1 MEGDNLEFLLQTLED
16 YGIPFDRSAMKSDYA
31 RNPAAVESWISKYLG
46 SETLLTKDEIALYD
60 VLSQSGDADKI
71 ANSQDL
77 SSICDLS
84 DEQLHSAI
92 EELQRSTTAIE
103 KQSEA
108 LRLQQNALA
117 LLVKNNKKAGVAR
130 TEADAKQLRK
140 WEAENAQVNS
150 SVEELSQNLMY
161 QLSDLEQQN
170 KMSQSSVKQTV
181 DGIFKA
187 DDKLLAS
194 LQKLA
199 GELDPGS
206 SDDNDNIARI
216 RDLCARYIKHTVDGV
231 RTKLDRIYLEALSSP
246 GGSDSQDTNQREVA
260 ELQEELESLYSE
272 VLPVAQMSAEQQ
284 YLEPA
289 LREIAAKG
297 NSGQERTYQALKY
310 MQECLTF
317 LVKRTEVY
325 AEHMEEYQSHQMA
338 TKFAIDTGKKEL
350 QHQAAPQPSR
360 SATHQR
366 QISQTQMP
374 SRNSRRRS
382 SMFEEMDAEQQLLRN
397 LGISL
402 PTENDTDD
410 NARTEFLESVL
421 RERIEKLKS
430 HMANLES
437 TTETTI
443 SSHVHN
449 ADITMQ
455 LLYNALQADSVY
467 GEVQLLDPDIVSSF
481 NTFEEE
487 IKNLQENLEAV
498 NLQRLQ
504 LKNVHKEQLIKRWSR

>member
-1 MEGDNLEFLLQTLED
+1 MEGGNFEFLLQILED
-16 YGIPFDRSAMKSDYA
+16 YGIPFDRNTIKSDYS
-31 RNPAAVESWISKYLG
+31 RNPAAVEAWISKYLG
-46 SETLLTKDEIALYD
+46 PETLLTKDEVALYE
-60 VLSQSGDADKI
+60 VLSQSEDADKI

-77 SSICDLS
+77 SSICDLT
-84 DEQLHSAI
+84 DEQLYTAI

-103 KQSEA
+103 QQSEA

-117 LLVKNNKKAGVAR
+117 LLVKSNKKVGAAR
-130 TEADAKQLRK
+130 TEADAKQLQK
-140 WEAENAQVNS
+140 WEAETSQANS
-150 SVEELSQNLMY
+150 AVEELSQNLMY

-170 KMSQSSVKQTV
+170 KISQSSARQTV
-181 DGIFKA
+181 DGILKA
-187 DDKLLAS
+187 DDKLLTS
-194 LQKLA
+194 LQKL
-199 GELDPGS
+199 GEELDPGS
-206 SDDNDNIARI
+206 SEDHDTIARI

-231 RTKLDRIYLEALSSP
+231 RTKLDRIYLEALNNP
-246 GGSDSQDTNQREVA
+246 VGTDSQNTNKQEVA
-260 ELQEELESLYSE
+260 DLQEELESLYSE

-289 LREIAAKG
+289 LREIALKG
-297 NSGQERTYQALKY
+297 NSGQDRAYQALKY
-310 MQECLTF
+310 MQECLNF
-317 LVKRTEVY
+317 LIKRTEIY
-325 AEHMEEYQSHQMA
+325 AAHMEEYQCHQMA

-350 QHQAAPQPSR
+350 QYQEAPQPSKSVTR
-360 SATHQR
+360 QR
-366 QISQTQMP
+366 QNSQAQVQF
-374 SRNSRRRS
+374 RNNRRRS
-382 SMFEEMDAEQQLLRN
+382 SMFEEMDAESQLLRN
-397 LGISL
+397 LGITL
-402 PTENDTDD
+402 PNDSDADD
-410 NARTEFLESVL
+410 AQTEFLDSCL

-430 HMANLES
+430 HAANLES

-449 ADITMQ
+449 ADYTMK

>member
-1 MEGDNLEFLLQTLED
+1 MEGGNLGLLLQILED
-16 YGIPFDRSAMKSDYA
+16 YGIPFDRNAIKSDYT
-31 RNPAAVESWISKYLG
+31 RSPAAVEAWISKYLG
-46 SETLLTKDEIALYD
+46 PETLLTKDEVALYG
-60 VLSQSGDADKI
+60 VLSQSGDAEKL
-71 ANSQDL
+71 ASLQNS
-77 SSICDLS
+77 SSISDLS
-84 DEQLHSAI
+84 DEQLHTAI

-108 LRLQQNALA
+108 LRSQQNALA
-117 LLVKNNKKAGVAR
+117 LIVKNYKKVGVAR
-130 TEADAKQLRK
+130 TESDTKQLRK
-140 WEAENAQVNS
+140 WEAENGQVS
-150 SVEELSQNLMY
+150 SAVEELSQNLTY

-170 KMSQSSVKQTV
+170 KISQSDAKQTV
-181 DGIFKA
+181 DEIFKE
-187 DDKLLAS
+187 DDKLLTS

-206 SDDNDNIARI
+206 SEDHDAISRI

-231 RTKLDRIYLEALSSP
+231 RTKLDRIYLEALHGTP
-246 GGSDSQDTNQREVA
+246 GADSQDGNKQEVT

-272 VLPVAQMSAEQQ
+272 ILPVAQMSAEQQ

-297 NSGQERTYQALKY
+297 DSGQDRAYQALKY
-310 MQECLTF
+310 MQECLSF
-317 LVKRTEVY
+317 LVQRTEIY
-325 AEHMEEYQSHQMA
+325 AEHIEEYQCHQMA

-350 QHQAAPQPSR
+350 QHQAASQPSKSITR
-360 SATHQR
+360 QR
-366 QISQTQMP
+366 QDSQVHAQ
-374 SRNSRRRS
+374 SRSNRRRS

-397 LGISL
+397 LGITL
-402 PTENDTDD
+402 PNESDTDD
-410 NARTEFLESVL
+410 ARTELLEKSL
-421 RERIEKLKS
+421 QERTEKLKN
-430 HMANLES
+430 HMANLEL

-449 ADITMQ
+449 ADITMK
-455 LLYNALQADSVY
+455 LLYNVLQADSVY

>member
-16 YGIPFDRSAMKSDYA
+16 YGIPFDRNAIKSDYA
-31 RNPAAVESWISKYLG
+31 RSPAAVEAWISKYIG
-46 SETLLTKDEIALYD
+46 PETLLTKDEVALYE

-77 SSICDLS
+77 SNICDLS
-84 DEQLHSAI
+84 DEQLHTAI

-103 KQSEA
+103 KQNEA
-108 LRLQQNALA
+108 LQSQQNALA
-117 LLVKNNKKAGVAR
+117 LIVKNNKKSGAAR
-130 TEADAKQLRK
+130 SEADAKQLRK
-140 WEAENAQVNS
+140 WEAEKSQVNS
-150 SVEELSQNLMY
+150 AVEELSQNLMY
-161 QLSDLEQQN
+161 QLSDLEQQT
-170 KMSQSSVKQTV
+170 KISQSGIKQTV
-181 DGIFKA
+181 DGILKA
-187 DDKLLAS
+187 DDKLLSS

-206 SDDNDNIARI
+206 SEDNDTVARI

-231 RTKLDRIYLEALSSP
+231 RTKLDRIYLEALN
-246 GGSDSQDTNQREVA
+246 GSVGAEAQGTNSQEVA

-272 VLPVAQMSAEQQ
+272 LLPVAQMSAEQQ

-297 NSGQERTYQALKY
+297 DSGQDRAYQALKY
-310 MQECLTF
+310 MQECLKF
-317 LVKRTEVY
+317 LVHRAEIY
-325 AEHMEEYQSHQMA
+325 AEHMEEYQCHQMA
-338 TKFAIDTGKKEL
+338 SKFAIDMGKKEL
-350 QHQAAPQPSR
+350 QNQAAPQASI
-360 SATHQR
+360 SATRQR
-366 QISQTQMP
+366 QNSQTQVQY
-374 SRNSRRRS
+374 RNNRRRS
-382 SMFEEMDAEQQLLRN
+382 SMFEEMDAEQQLLRSM
-397 LGISL
+397 GISL
-402 PTENDTDD
+402 PNENDTDD
-410 NARTEFLESVL
+410 ARTEFLESIL
-421 RERIEKLKS
+421 RERDEKLRG
-430 HMANLES
+430 HTANLES

-449 ADITMQ
+449 ADVTMK

-481 NTFEEE
+481 STFEEE